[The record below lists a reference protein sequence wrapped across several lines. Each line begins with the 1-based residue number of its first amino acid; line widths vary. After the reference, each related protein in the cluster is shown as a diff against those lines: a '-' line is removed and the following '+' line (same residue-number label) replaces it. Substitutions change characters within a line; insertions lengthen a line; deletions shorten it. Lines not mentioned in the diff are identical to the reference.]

1 MLSRLAQIWVAPLA
15 AALALAGCGPSTREK
30 VKAAEMLVAKDATAE
45 QLIAAYNQQADAVR
59 SLNARVEM
67 NPVAGSAYSGI
78 IEDYRDVR
86 GFILAQ
92 KPAHVRMI
100 GQAPVVATTVFDM
113 VSDGETF
120 RISVPPKR
128 KFITGPVDLRRETE
142 KPIENLRPQHLVDA
156 LFWPELPL
164 RAGSLHPSLL
174 FEEQDERS
182 PANGAI
188 VRRFY
193 VITWLAGAAPMHR
206 SAAPVREVARKIW
219 FDRADLHVTRM
230 QTYEPGG
237 RLATDVTYS
246 DWQPADAVASGEA
259 VRYPRFLRIAR
270 PQDDYRLD
278 LRITKLTVN
287 ESIAAQRFHLEQPKE
302 AELVQLTNKSGEK
315 RP

>member
-1 MLSRLAQIWVAPLA
+1 MLSRLAQIWVASLA

-30 VKAAEMLVAKDATAE
+30 VKATEMLVAKDATVE
-45 QLIAAYNQQADAVR
+45 RLIAAYNQQADAVR
-59 SLNARVEM
+59 SLNARVEL
-67 NPVAGSAYSGI
+67 NPVAGSAYSGV

-128 KFITGPVDLRRETE
+128 KFITGPIDLRRETE
-142 KPIENLRPQHLVDA
+142 KSIENLRPQHLVDA

-164 RAGSLHPSLL
+164 SAGGLHPSLL

-182 PANGAI
+182 PANGAL

-193 VITWLAGAAPMHR
+193 VITLLAGAAP
-206 SAAPVREVARKIW
+206 AREVARKIW
-219 FDRADLHVTRM
+219 FDRADLTVTRV

-259 VRYPRFLRIAR
+259 VRYPRFMRIAR

-287 ESIAAQRFHLEQPKE
+287 ESIAAQRFHLEQPQE

>member
-1 MLSRLAQIWVAPLA
+1 MLNLAHVWTIPLA
-15 AALALAGCGPSTREK
+15 TALALVGCGPSKKDRIK
-30 VKAAEMLVAKDATAE
+30 PAEMLVAKDATAE
-45 QLIAAYNQQADAVR
+45 QLIVAYNQQADAVR
-59 SLNARVEM
+59 SLNARVEL
-67 NPVAGSAYSGI
+67 NPVAGSAYSGV

-92 KPAHVRMI
+92 KPSHVRMI

-120 RISVPPKR
+120 RISVPPKH
-128 KFITGPVDLRRETE
+128 KFITGPTNLRRETE

-156 LFWPELPL
+156 LFWPELPVS
-164 RAGSLHPSLL
+164 AGGLHSSVL

-188 VRRFY
+188 TRRFY
-193 VITWLAGAAPMHR
+193 VITLLADTGP
-206 SAAPVREVARKIW
+206 REVARKIW
-219 FDRADLHVTRM
+219 FDRANLNVTRL
-230 QTYEPGG
+230 QAYEPGG

-246 DWQPADAVASGEA
+246 EWQPADAVASGEA

-287 ESIAAQRFHLEQPKE
+287 ESIAAERFRLEQPQG